1 MRAAT
6 ICLLW
11 IAWAGAQ
18 PAPAPAPDDAAR
30 VAGQQFRRALARPH
44 EQALA
49 QVLASAT
56 VVRDEWVDGPPV
68 YDLVVRYDPMRY
80 QAPHAGAYPL
90 GFEEQFVLWGKRV
103 AVFTRSTSLRVG
115 RFYLHD
121 LSTGRQAWIGADEAR
136 LLYRP
141 GGAKLPPA
149 VPAALS
155 RWLNLIDAI
164 DPHTDL
170 HRQSRWLQSLHA
182 ESREEVMERRQ
193 REATA
198 PPPILPRRAP

>member
-1 MRAAT
+1 
-6 ICLLW
+6 
-11 IAWAGAQ
+11 
-18 PAPAPAPDDAAR
+18 
-30 VAGQQFRRALARPH
+30 LARPQ
-44 EQALA
+44 EQALN

-56 VVRDEWVDGPPV
+56 VVRDELSENTAV
-68 YDLVVRYDPMRY
+68 YDLVVRYDPTRY

-121 LSTGRQAWIGADEAR
+121 LSTGRQAWISADETR

-141 GGAKLPPA
+141 MGARLPPA
-149 VPAALS
+149 VPAAFS
-155 RWLNLIDAI
+155 RWLTLIDAI

-170 HRQSRWLQSLHA
+170 RRQSGWLRRLHA
-182 ESREEVMERRQ
+182 ESREEVTERRQ
-193 REATA
+193 REAAA